1 MCDDKCMSFFKCDDL
16 CMCDAHLVMCVGDC
30 ICDLMYAYVV
40 ICDIKCICV
49 VCDGKWMSCYVCL

>member
-1 MCDDKCMSFFKCDDL
+1 MHVFLKCDGL

-40 ICDIKCICV
+40 MCDIKCICV